1 MELEGRELLAHRQ
14 RISAGNVEVVV
25 TGKMNAEST
34 ANSSQEEIEEEASQ
48 VKGGE
53 AGQGRAEDTAGEE
66 TDQEGGAEV
75 GVDPMTTEDRKSSK
89 KVDASSAK

>member
-14 RISAGNVEVVV
+14 RISAGDVEVVV

-53 AGQGRAEDTAGEE
+53 AGQG
-66 TDQEGGAEV
+66 
-75 GVDPMTTEDRKSSK
+75 K
-89 KVDASSAK
+89 